1 MCRDR
6 TAYSGA
12 YNRGSNHST
21 YLIANQST
29 YLNACAHVG
38 TYLNACAHVG
48 TYLNACAYDCGP
60 DPSAYD
66 CGPDPSAY
74 DCGSDV

>member
-6 TAYSGA
+6 TAYSGT
-12 YNRGSNHST
+12 YNRGSNQST

-29 YLNACAHVG
+29 YLNACA
-38 TYLNACAHVG
+38 
-48 TYLNACAYDCGP
+48 YDCSS

-66 CGPDPSAY
+66 CSSDPSAY

>member
-6 TAYSGA
+6 TAYSGT
-12 YNRGSNHST
+12 YNRGSN
-21 YLIANQST
+21 QST
-29 YLNACAHVG
+29 YLDACAHVG
-38 TYLNACAHVG
+38 TYLN
-48 TYLNACAYDCGP
+48 TCAYDCGS

-66 CGPDPSAY
+66 CGSDPSAY

>member
-12 YNRGSNHST
+12 YDCGS
-21 YLIANQST
+21 YF
-29 YLNACAHVG
+29 CAHTG
-38 TYLNACAHVG
+38 TYLNACAHTG
-48 TYLNACAYDCGP
+48 AYLNACADRC
-60 DPSAYD
+60 S
-66 CGPDPSAY
+66 DPSAY